1 MICTPTNR
9 LLGVLYLIVAICYLP
24 SIAHADVQD
33 RRANEFTLMELKQ
46 VAEQI
51 VDKAKGEALPESRLF
66 IDADAFAAWW
76 EEMGW
81 EEEDLPEVDFESS
94 FLCIQTRDAA
104 DPNRVRWSARH
115 NEDGEAELMGISTL
129 IGFEP
134 SEKIKMAFLSV
145 EREEATSLVR
155 WERVKDEDG
164 KWKRVKKSY
173 PLIKP
178 EPDPEQA

>member
-1 MICTPTNR
+1 MICTPTNLR
-9 LLGVLYLIVAICYLP
+9 LRFLCLAIVICLLP
-24 SIAHADVQD
+24 SMTDAVAQD
-33 RRANEFTLMELKQ
+33 RRANEFTTMALKQ
-46 VAEQI
+46 VAEQV

-94 FLCIQTRDAA
+94 FLCIETRDAA

-115 NEDGEAELMGISTL
+115 NEDGEAELMGMSTL

-134 SEKIKMAFLSV
+134 SDKIKMAFLSV
-145 EREEATSLVR
+145 EREEATALVR

-164 KWKRVKKSY
+164 KWKHVKKSY